1 LRPGQK
7 PVLAIDTALGACAA
21 AVFDAGLGQTL
32 AVESI
37 RMERGHAEA
46 LLPLI
51 ERVMQQSGIAW
62 DDLDRIVTTVGPGSF
77 TGLRVGIAAA
87 RGIGLA
93 CDKPVVGVSTLDALT
108 APYVTE
114 TETVPIVAA
123 IDARHGNF
131 YLQMIGAGGRKL
143 ISPRVMSTE
152 DAMRSIAIG
161 LVRLIGSGA
170 DAIAALWPTPDI
182 PAPLLV
188 DSASGARYSLGRAPR
203 RQNRSGQFP
212 AEAALSARAGRKA
225 AGRASTAAPMMAAIR
240 SFFRRPDPAISDAR
254 ADDAAALARVHAS
267 AFRHGWSENE
277 FERLLA
283 DKNVICH
290 VAREN
295 GGAGEVCAF
304 TISRIVEDEAE
315 ILMVAVEPGEQGRGL
330 AGTAACAASGA
341 HRRARRA
348 QGFSG
353 SR

>member
-1 LRPGQK
+1 LSSNEQQPEDIQPSADGGDSLSGLRPGQK

-152 DAMRSIAIG
+152 DALRSIAIG

-188 DSASGARYSLGRAPR
+188 DPRPAPDILWVARLGAKTDPVNSPPKPLYLRAP
-203 RQNRSGQFP
+203 
-212 AEAALSARAGRKA
+212 
-225 AGRASTAAPMMAAIR
+225 
-240 SFFRRPDPAISDAR
+240 DAR
-254 ADDAAALARVHAS
+254 PQD
-267 AFRHGWSENE
+267 
-277 FERLLA
+277 
-283 DKNVICH
+283 
-290 VAREN
+290 
-295 GGAGEVCAF
+295 
-304 TISRIVEDEAE
+304 
-315 ILMVAVEPGEQGRGL
+315 
-330 AGTAACAASGA
+330 A
-341 HRRARRA
+341 HRLPH
-348 QGFSG
+348 Q
-353 SR
+353 